1 VPAVSP
7 ILRLTFGLILL
18 TVSILVIGDL
28 LGLTPDQKRAELAAR
43 KAIAEALAV
52 QVSSEV
58 AQGRFDVVRDTIRVV
73 QERNAT
79 VQSVGLRT
87 AEGRLISVV
96 GDHAEHWTLRG
107 EETSTSANVQ
117 VPIYDQTGRWGA
129 LEVSFEPLDSFFNGI
144 FKGGSLASV
153 IVFITL
159 AGFVAYWLFLKRAL
173 NELDPSAVVPDRVR
187 AALDVLAEGLV
198 VLDRGERIML
208 ANAAFQRKLGQSADA
223 LIGRRLSTLTWQQAN
238 PKQAEP
244 ANRLPWVELLDG
256 AVVPEATPLRLRTS
270 VKEVCTFS
278 VNVAPINGQDGVTKG
293 AVVTFD
299 DITALERK
307 NSDLEQVLTRLKQ
320 SQHEITR
327 QNRELQV
334 LATRDPLTGVLNRRS
349 MFEGLVTL
357 LREAAQEEQ
366 PLSCIMVDID
376 HFKSINDRF
385 GHAAGDKV
393 IKLLAWILVET
404 VRAEDFV
411 GRYGGE
417 EFCVILPG
425 TDEAGAVEI
434 AERMRVAVR
443 DGKSAKFTSAIQ
455 VTASFGVSCSTD
467 GTLNPGEL
475 VDHADKALYIAKES
489 GRNRVECWSGQAGST
504 AGGQENAPTRLAVVP
519 ETQAANP
526 VVGES
531 TSTVH
536 DDEVESLRDQI
547 ASLEAVIRDL
557 NEGRVGAD
565 YASGLPS
572 RVILYDRI
580 KQAIERSHRFGT
592 RLAVLSVDIDTVQIV
607 DNTLGHNAAEKLA
620 KLVANRLKG
629 VLRSTDTV
637 AMQGTRDIG
646 VSVSRVGRG
655 EFGILLTD
663 MNESDY
669 TTWIVNRLSSALN
682 EPVELQGS
690 EVFLDV
696 SIGISLYPN
705 DGEEPDALLT
715 NSGAALRE
723 AKTAPGRDACVFYSS
738 DMNRRAKQQ
747 IDLVCHLHGAV
758 ARGDLYLEYQPAV
771 DLRTGRI
778 VALEALV
785 RWRHPELGVVSPELF
800 VPVAEHTGLIDEIGI
815 WVLTT
820 ACRQLK
826 VWQEAGHDQL
836 AISVNFSVVQ
846 LRKRN
851 LAQRVITTVADE
863 GLSPQSVVVE
873 LTETALIQN
882 LDTAVDLLSEL
893 NRAGLTIALDD
904 FGTGYS
910 SLSYLKR
917 FPIDVVKIDRSFLCD
932 FPDHAYDRT
941 IVSAIVAM
949 AHSLGLR
956 VVAEG
961 VETEEQLAIL
971 QNLQCDEIQGFLFS
985 RPIPRE
991 EVTELLAK
999 PAQIRRMVRSSDRF
1013 GRGEQQPGESLVAG
1027 VLNQPPSRSAA
1038 L

>member
-1 VPAVSP
+1 
-7 ILRLTFGLILL
+7 LRLTTGLVLLTISILL
-18 TVSILVIGDL
+18 VGDL
-28 LGLTPDQKRAELAAR
+28 LGLTPAHKRAALAAR

-58 AQGRFDVVRDTIRVV
+58 AEGRFDVVRSTIRVL

-79 VQSVGLRT
+79 VQSVALRT
-87 AEGRLISVV
+87 ADGRLISAV
-96 GDHAEHWTLRG
+96 GDHAEHWTLSG
-107 EETSTSANVQ
+107 KETSTSANVQ

-129 LEVSFEPLDSFFNGI
+129 LEVSFEPLDSSFNGI
-144 FKGGSLASV
+144 FKGGSLAAV
-153 IVFITL
+153 IVFVTL

-198 VLDRGERIML
+198 VLDRAERIVL
-208 ANAAFQRKLGQSADA
+208 ANAAFQRKLGQLADA
-223 LIGRRLSTLTWQQAN
+223 LIGRRLSTLTWQHAD

-244 ANRLPWVELLDG
+244 ADRLPWVELLDG

-270 VKEVCTFS
+270 VKEVYTFS
-278 VNVAPINGQDGVTKG
+278 VNVA
-293 AVVTFD
+293 
-299 DITALERK
+299 ALERK
-307 NSDLEQVLTRLKQ
+307 NSDLEQVLTRFKQ

-349 MFEGLVTL
+349 LFEGLATL

-385 GHAAGDKV
+385 GHATGDKV
-393 IKLLAWILVET
+393 IKLLARILVET

-434 AERMRVAVR
+434 AERMRVMVR

-455 VTASFGVSCSTD
+455 VTASFGVSCFTD

-475 VDHADKALYIAKES
+475 VDRADKALYAAKES
-489 GRNRVECWSGQAGST
+489 GRNRVERWSDQAAST
-504 AGGQENAPTRLAVVP
+504 AGGHENAPTKLAVVP
-519 ETQAANP
+519 ETPAANP

-531 TSTVH
+531 TSTDH
-536 DDEVESLRDQI
+536 DDEVESLRDHI
-547 ASLEAVIRDL
+547 AGLEAVIREL
-557 NEGRVGAD
+557 NEGRVGGD

-580 KQAIERSHRFGT
+580 KQSIERSRRFGT
-592 RLAVLSVDIDTVQIV
+592 RLAVLSVDIDTVQVV
-607 DNTLGHNAAEKLA
+607 DNTLGHNAAEKLV
-620 KLVANRLKG
+620 KLVANRLKE

-646 VSVSRVGRG
+646 FSVSRVGRG
-655 EFGILLTD
+655 ELGILLTD

-705 DGEEPDALLT
+705 DGEEPDVLLT

-747 IDLVCHLHGAV
+747 IDLVCHLHRAV

-785 RWRHPELGVVSPELF
+785 RWRHPELGVISPELF

-851 LAQRVITTVADE
+851 LAERVITTVAGE
-863 GLSPQSVVVE
+863 GLSPHSVVVE

-882 LDTAVDLLSEL
+882 LDTTVDLLSEL
-893 NRAGLTIALDD
+893 NRAGLAIALDD

-917 FPIDVVKIDRSFLCD
+917 FPIDVVKIDRSFLRD
-932 FPDHAYDRT
+932 FPGHAYDRT

-991 EVTELLAK
+991 EVTALLAK
-999 PAQIRRMVRSSDRF
+999 PTQIRRMVRSSDHF
-1013 GRGEQQPGESLVAG
+1013 GRGEQQPGESLVTG
-1027 VLNQPPSRSAA
+1027 VLNQPPPRGAA